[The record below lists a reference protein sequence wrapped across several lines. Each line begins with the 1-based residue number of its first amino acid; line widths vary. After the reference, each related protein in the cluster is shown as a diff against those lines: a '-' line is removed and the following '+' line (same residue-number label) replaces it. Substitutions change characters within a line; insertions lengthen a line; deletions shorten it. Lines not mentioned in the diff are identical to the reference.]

1 MWVLLVDF
9 LKANAGR
16 QIGPREEIYDHSG
29 VWNRVQLKHIL
40 EEKSKFEK

>member
-1 MWVLLVDF
+1 MWAVLVDF

-29 VWNRVQLKHIL
+29 VWNRVQLKHIFRR
-40 EEKSKFEK
+40 EI